1 MCKRFALSA
10 LFAAIIQTAQ
20 AGVLPI
26 EVPQPEQ
33 PVVLRAL
40 VDAGTTSS
48 CALREAPH
56 LIEHL
61 LLSHTRYGETP
72 VDAIL
77 ALRAKG
83 IKLAAT
89 THSDFTEF
97 TLEGPAA
104 KAELMSQAMMVF
116 LSRSSLPKQGFEREK
131 RTILSELRADDSYVS
146 SPSFYERYI
155 AVKAGARQPCA
166 ADTNKFLNYDYAA
179 VQNAYERLYTPDSVH
194 LVAQAP
200 VSVFDLDAIASTL
213 PRRVTAPSA
222 TSQDGARET
231 TESLEVRGSPG
242 QFEFILPIKG
252 RRELPSDAADA
263 LADQV
268 RLEVQAH
275 LRATYQ
281 LYTARSFVDQSLVG
295 GWIRL
300 EIPRVNQEKAPELLA
315 IAKKAVNAVDLSQF
329 NNDPVWQAYGSKL
342 TSDPVGTPV
351 VAELAPPNTG
361 LFQRV
366 TTAFW
371 KIVASVWA

>member
-1 MCKRFALSA
+1 M
-10 LFAAIIQTAQ
+10 
-20 AGVLPI
+20 
-26 EVPQPEQ
+26 
-33 PVVLRAL
+33 
-40 VDAGTTSS
+40 
-48 CALREAPH
+48 REAPH